1 MMAAARIGRG
11 ALLALLL
18 SLRST
23 YAQASA
29 IPVPAQ
35 GPAPAPPAATA
46 STPPI
51 GQTTG
56 AVDYNSRQWRLERID
71 ANHLRLVGQVEVTS
85 GKLQFFADQVDIFND
100 THLMVAEGNVVFVN
114 EGNRI
119 AAERMEFD
127 LKKQVGTFYDASGIA
142 TLQPKPNRVT
152 MGGQDADVMFYGKTI
167 EKIGARRYRLTDGA
181 FTTCVQP
188 TPRWE
193 MTSGTITLTLEEHA
207 VATNMVLKVK
217 GVPLFYLPAVYYP
230 INKQE
235 RATGFLMPTYGTSTV
250 RGQSISNAFFWAIG
264 RSADATILHD
274 WFSRTGQGIGGEY
287 RYVTGTPASHGTMRA
302 YFFNQ
307 KQAEYTVG
315 ASTNVLPASHSFDVA
330 ADLAQT
336 FGAGL
341 RGRARIDYFSNIQ
354 SHQLYQANIY
364 DASRAQRL
372 VSGAFSGAWGRYD
385 TSVSVQRSELF
396 SSKTSSFLYGSS
408 PRVSAN
414 IAPTRLFGSD
424 LYAGVTSE
432 FSNQVYQQVSGTT
445 RVDRGLERFDL
456 YPQLRMPI
464 SRWPFLTI
472 NTAAGL
478 RTTYYT
484 KSLDAK
490 GKEVAEPVTRQYLQ
504 TRAELVGPVFV
515 KMWDTP
521 ESTHV
526 DRRKHVVEPTVAFDY
541 TSRFDTFS
549 RIVVLDSSDNAAP
562 GNTRVTYGL
571 TNRLLNRERGQGGRA
586 GQSREFFTIGVQ
598 QSYYT
603 SASAAQYD
611 TSYMSL
617 YPDRRRPLSNVSPV
631 AVTTRAALS
640 RTVDANGR
648 LEYDVRGLGLQT
660 ITAGGAVSMPSN
672 GSSGTISYNWR
683 RLLPGSPAQAYVM
696 GSANVRALERHVGG
710 TYTLSY
716 DIGRSTLISQQVVG
730 FYNAQCC
737 GFAVQFQKMQ
747 FPQVA
752 GFPVPG
758 DTRFNFAITLAGLGT
773 FSNFYGAM
781 SGIPR

>member
-1 MMAAARIGRG
+1 MMAATRIGRG

-18 SLRST
+18 SLRP
-23 YAQASA
+23 ASA
-29 IPVPAQ
+29 QVPSTPAPPAV
-35 GPAPAPPAATA
+35 PAPAPVPPASQTA
-46 STPPI
+46 GSI
-51 GQTTG
+51 E
-56 AVDYNSRQWRLERID
+56 YNSRQWRLERID

-85 GKLQFFADQVDIFND
+85 GKLEFFADQVDIYSD
-100 THLMVAEGNVVFVN
+100 THLMVATGNVVFVN

-127 LKKQVGTFYDASGIA
+127 LKQEVGTFYDASGIA
-142 TLQPKPNRVT
+142 TLQPKPNRAT
-152 MGGQDADVMFYGKTI
+152 MGGQDADVMFYGRTI
-167 EKIGARRYRLTDGA
+167 EKVGARRYRLTDGA

-193 MTSGTITLTLEEHA
+193 MTSGAITLTLEEHA
-207 VATNMVLKVK
+207 VATNMVFRVK
-217 GVPLFYLPAVYYP
+217 GVPLFYFPALYYP

-235 RATGFLMPTYGTSTV
+235 RATGILMPTYGTSTV
-250 RGQSISNAFFWAIG
+250 RGQSISNAFFWAIS
-264 RSADATILHD
+264 RSADATVFHD
-274 WFSRTGQGIGGEY
+274 WFSRTGQGIGSEY
-287 RYVTGTPASHGTMRA
+287 RYVTGAPASHGTVRA

-307 KQAEYTVG
+307 KQATYTVG
-315 ASTNVLPASHSFDVA
+315 TSTNVLPASHSFDVA
-330 ADLAQT
+330 ADVAQT

-341 RGRARIDYFSNIQ
+341 RGRARIDYFSDIQ

-372 VSGAFSGAWGRYD
+372 LSGTFSGAWGRYD
-385 TSVSVQRSELF
+385 TSVSVQRSEVF

-424 LYAGVTSE
+424 VYAGVTSE
-432 FSNQVYQQVSGTT
+432 FSNQVYQQVNGTT

-472 NTAAGL
+472 NTSAGL

-490 GKEVAEPVTRQYLQ
+490 GVEVAEPVTRRYLQ
-504 TRAELVGPVFV
+504 ARAELVGPVFV

-526 DRRKHVVEPTVAFDY
+526 DRRKHVVEPAVAFDY
-541 TSRFDTFS
+541 TSHFDSFS
-549 RIVVLDSSDNAAP
+549 RVVVLDSSDNAAP
-562 GNTRVTYGL
+562 GNTRVTYGI
-571 TNRLLNRERGQGGRA
+571 TNRFLNRERGQDGRA

-611 TSYMSL
+611 TSYTSL
-617 YPDRRRPLSNVSPV
+617 YRGRPLSNVSPV

-640 RTVDANGR
+640 TTVDANGR
-648 LEYDVRGLGLQT
+648 LEYDVQGLGLQT

-683 RLLPGSPAQAYVM
+683 RLLPGSPAQAYLM
-696 GSANVRALERHVGG
+696 GSANIRALERHVGG

-716 DIGRSTLISQQVVG
+716 DIGRSLLISQQIVG